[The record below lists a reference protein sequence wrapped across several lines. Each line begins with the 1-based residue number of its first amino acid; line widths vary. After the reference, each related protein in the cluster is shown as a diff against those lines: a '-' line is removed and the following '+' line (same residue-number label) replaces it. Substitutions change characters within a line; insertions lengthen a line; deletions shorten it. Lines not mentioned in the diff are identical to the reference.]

1 MHVRHAFISYR
12 QEYLIDAKGG
22 RSCRAM
28 AISKNKRNRRRRRIQ
43 AIQAEAEVCI
53 SETASEGCGNS
64 ETAKD
69 DTEERSLDGVDVGQL
84 QEELRQARG
93 DLLLLRKS
101 NQGLSRQLSQL
112 RSSNTAL
119 EMKLDDKT
127 RMLEKELAFKKAL
140 VDGLR
145 QVGTLTGTEASGR
158 YETVACWE
166 YLEKEPDSW
175 RRYLPD
181 AEQSLEEAHLDK
193 LSELTISTSG
203 FSYLINLSTMM
214 QKNVETR
221 KMRFIRRREILLH
234 ADAMLKMTTETQHLR
249 GENQQLNVALR
260 KKADEIEALEDDLR
274 ALQNDIENKE
284 EKIRDLNGEID
295 NLHATHERTAECL
308 AEAKNTTRKLQA
320 RHSELQSEHASMKTK
335 MEKLNSALTQR
346 HYKTV
351 LSQLPPK
358 PQGESA
364 RAFFRSLDVDDPKH
378 LALWEQFQSS
388 MVSHRLRLGSDV
400 WCVPAKVSVTRIE
413 ELVHPSNQMLYEAAR
428 RMRASEDTSCGCT
441 PIAGISAFKCEVQ
454 PGWVDMNEYLMYHG
468 TTLSNAEQIVA
479 RGFDA
484 QRGGESAGAMFGR
497 GVYFAENA
505 SKSDLYTTCDLCKS
519 IGNHDFHK
527 CRHAQGERCIL
538 VARVLLG
545 ESKTVKNSVD
555 AGGMDQIRAPQ
566 RDDGSSYDSI
576 TALTKAEGGQLD
588 HKEFVVFKDRQT
600 LASFRIFYRHDSSC
614 SCNGCKH
621 RRSSS

>member
-1 MHVRHAFISYR
+1 VHVRHAFISYR

>member
-145 QVGTLTGTEASGR
+145 QVCTLTGTEASGR

-181 AEQSLEEAHLDK
+181 AEQSIEEAHWDQLP
-193 LSELTISTSG
+193 ELTISGSG
-203 FSYLINLSTMM
+203 FRYLINFSAMT
-214 QKNVETR
+214 QTNVETR
-221 KMRFIRRREILLH
+221 KMRAIRRREIPLH
-234 ADAMLKMTTETQHLR
+234 ADAVLKMTTETQHLR

-378 LALWEQFQSS
+378 LALWEQFQSL

-555 AGGMDQIRAPQ
+555 AGGKDQIRAPQ

>member
-1 MHVRHAFISYR
+1 
-12 QEYLIDAKGG
+12 
-22 RSCRAM
+22 M

-43 AIQAEAEVCI
+43 AEAEVCI
-53 SETASEGCGNS
+53 SETKSEVCGNS

-69 DTEERSLDGVDVGQL
+69 DTEERTLDGVDVGQL

-101 NQGLSRQLSQL
+101 NQGLSRQLSQV

-119 EMKLDDKT
+119 EMKLHEQT
-127 RMLEKELAFKKAL
+127 RMLEKELEFKKAL

-158 YETVACWE
+158 YEKVACWE
-166 YLEKEPDSW
+166 YLETDRDSW

-181 AEQSLEEAHLDK
+181 AEQSIEEARLDK
-193 LSELTISTSG
+193 LPELTIRSSG
-203 FSYLINLSTMM
+203 FRYLINLSTMT
-214 QKNVETR
+214 QKNVETSE
-221 KMRFIRRREILLH
+221 MRAIRRREILLH
-234 ADAMLKMTTETQHLR
+234 ADAMLKMTTETLQHLR
-249 GENQQLNVALR
+249 GENKQLNSVLR
-260 KKADEIEALEDDLR
+260 EKADEIERLEDDVR
-274 ALQNDIENKE
+274 ALQKR
-284 EKIRDLNGEID
+284 IRELNGEID

-308 AEAKNTTRKLQA
+308 ASAENTARKLKV
-320 RHSELQSEHASMKTK
+320 RHAELQSEHASMKTN
-335 MEKLNSALTQR
+335 MEKLHSALTQR

-358 PQGESA
+358 PQDESA
-364 RAFFRSLDVDDPKH
+364 RQFFRSLDVDDPKH
-378 LALWEQFQSS
+378 LALLEQFQSS
-388 MVSHRLRLGSDV
+388 MVSHRLRLGSDL
-400 WCVPAKVSVTRIE
+400 WCDPAKVSVTRIE

-428 RMRASEDTSCGCT
+428 RIRASEDTTCGCT

-454 PGWVDMNEYLMYHG
+454 PGWVDMNEYLLYHG
-468 TTLSNAEQIVA
+468 TTLCNTEQIVA

-484 QRGGESAGAMFGR
+484 QRGGESTGAMFGR

-505 SKSDLYTTCDLCKS
+505 SKSDLYTTCHLCKG
-519 IGNHDFHK
+519 IGNRDFRK
-527 CRHAQGERCIL
+527 CAHARGERCIL

-545 ESKTVKNSVD
+545 ESKPVKNSAD
-555 AGGMDQIRAPQ
+555 AGGKDQIRAPQ
-566 RDDGSSYDSI
+566 RDDGTSYDSI
-576 TALTKAEGGQLD
+576 TALTKAEGGLVD

-614 SCNGCKH
+614 SCNGCQH